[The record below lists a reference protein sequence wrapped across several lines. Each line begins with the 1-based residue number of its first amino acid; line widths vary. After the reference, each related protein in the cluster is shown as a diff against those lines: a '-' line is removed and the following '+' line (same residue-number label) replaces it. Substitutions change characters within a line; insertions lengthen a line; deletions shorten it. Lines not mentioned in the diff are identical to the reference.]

1 MEVLNGA
8 TDSGRGVRRFAFH
21 LHLICTPHD
30 TKYTINSES

>member
-21 LHLICTPHD
+21 LHLICTPQD
-30 TKYTINSES
+30 IKNIIISES